1 MKTIKQKPIE
11 TQKLTLFY
19 FFYTPSVKYIFLKFV
34 YNRLNK
40 KKERKKTNYSYLLL
54 HLLKII
60 YNFNTNKNWI
70 LIYLSINV
78 PPDCLIDFTYFSIFC
93 FWIFCF
99 EIINEVV
106 RLIIIRISTH
116 PIYVIL
122 VKDRGKHSNQVDPVI
137 CYQKRHNVP
146 GR

>member
-11 TQKLTLFY
+11 TQKIYIVLVL
-19 FFYTPSVKYIFLKFV
+19 YTPSVKYIFLKFV

-40 KKERKKTNYSYLLL
+40 KKKERKLIILNYYL
-54 HLLKII
+54 HRLKII

-78 PPDCLIDFTYFSIFC
+78 PPDCLIDFTYFSIFW

-137 CYQKRHNVP
+137 CYQKRHNGP